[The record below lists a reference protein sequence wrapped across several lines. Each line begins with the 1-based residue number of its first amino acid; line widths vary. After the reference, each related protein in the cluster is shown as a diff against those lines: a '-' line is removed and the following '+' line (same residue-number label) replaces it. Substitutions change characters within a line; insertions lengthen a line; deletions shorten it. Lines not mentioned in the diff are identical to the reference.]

1 MFLTI
6 CQVDPSARRPDIRA
20 MATARKARWGLCILL
35 ILAILAMAHPG
46 VAILPVNDE
55 PVRTLFLIRHG
66 EYDHDDESDPDVGR
80 GLVTLGRQQA
90 RLIAARLDA
99 MPITFTSLQ
108 ASTMTRARQ
117 TAEIVAPQFPEL
129 ELELHTDL
137 RECTPPTRRQDIMD
151 REKPQDLAD
160 CEKQL
165 AAAFARLFQP
175 AAGDDDENDIVV
187 CHGNV
192 IRWFVC
198 KVLNVDPIAWL
209 GMSIA
214 NCSLTIVQV
223 RADGAT
229 KLIAFADSGHIP
241 YEMTTYPGTEAPQ

>member
-1 MFLTI
+1 MLLRVF
-6 CQVDPSARRPDIRA
+6 
-20 MATARKARWGLCILL
+20 L
-35 ILAILAMAHPG
+35 ILMLSLAAAAPAAA
-46 VAILPVNDE
+46 VLPDYEE
-55 PVRTLFLIRHG
+55 PVRTIFLIRHG

-80 GLVTLGRQQA
+80 ALVTIGRQQA

-99 MPITFTSLQ
+99 MPIEFTSLQ

-117 TAEIVAPQFPEL
+117 TAEIMAERFPEL
-129 ELELHTDL
+129 ELVLHTDI
-137 RECTPPTRRQDIMD
+137 RECTPPTRRQDVMD
-151 REKPQDLAD
+151 RQEPGEPAG
-160 CEKQL
+160 CEDQL
-165 AAAFARLFQP
+165 SAAFRRLFQP
-175 AAGDDDENDIVV
+175 AAGQEDENDIVV

-198 KVLNVDPIAWL
+198 KALQVDPNAWL

-214 NCSLTIVQV
+214 NCSLTVIQV
-223 RADGAT
+223 RADGST